1 MKLREKIALTTF
13 SLFMVDA
20 IMHYNIGNEDCKC
33 EESKKP
39 RGLFPPT
46 KSLMKI
52 ALIVGVF
59 SVINSVLIDKITK

>member
-13 SLFMVDA
+13 SLFMVEA
-20 IMHYNIGNEDCKC
+20 VMHYNLGKDDCKC

-39 RGLFPPT
+39 RGLVPPT
-46 KSLMKI
+46 L

-59 SVINSVLIDKITK
+59 SVINGVLVDKITK